1 MKSSL
6 GVANPKP
13 VEDTAWKFTIGQAN
27 KQPGPVTIRA
37 VGTRRTFP
45 SQFSRIPKCTGVLM
59 RPDSLTETD
68 VCDAATDTDEGYPD
82 SDSVAWAEGE
92 GQHYLP
98 DR

>member
-1 MKSSL
+1 
-6 GVANPKP
+6 
-13 VEDTAWKFTIGQAN
+13 
-27 KQPGPVTIRA
+27 
-37 VGTRRTFP
+37 
-45 SQFSRIPKCTGVLM
+45 M

-82 SDSVAWAEGE
+82 SESVAWAEGE